1 MLFVSSIRNSEKISV
16 ENRHSQHQFSIHFSL
31 SSFRKNMT
39 IDLLSFS
46 IHFILNCIFV
56 KTKHTIL
63 ELQELFERLFILCL
77 SIFTLYYFSN
87 RNRNIRLHPLLG
99 LISIC
104 TFFMCLV
111 FTKAEYSLGVGFGLF
126 AVFSIL
132 RFRTETFTIQTI
144 VFLFVSITLSL
155 LDGLLPIKNLEILL
169 GINITVVTIYLI
181 LNYFEKKSP
190 IVSEKSSIEVISSL
204 DFLQLE
210 EAERKRVLTEKTKLK
225 NFSYNIKSINLND
238 NIVILKVSH

>member
-1 MLFVSSIRNSEKISV
+1 MYREKVFHKINSRYI
-16 ENRHSQHQFSIHFSL
+16 FPSL
-31 SSFRKNMT
+31 RCGKTLELTYYYF
-39 IDLLSFS
+39 IL
-46 IHFILNCIFV
+46 IFILNCIFV
-56 KTKHTIL
+56 KTKNTIL
-63 ELQELFERLFILCL
+63 ELQELFERLLILCL

-169 GINITVVTIYLI
+169 GINITIVTIYLI

-190 IVSEKSSIEVISSL
+190 IVSEKSSIEIISSL

>member
-1 MLFVSSIRNSEKISV
+1 M
-16 ENRHSQHQFSIHFSL
+16 
-31 SSFRKNMT
+31 
-39 IDLLSFS
+39 
-46 IHFILNCIFV
+46 
-56 KTKHTIL
+56 
-63 ELQELFERLFILCL
+63 ELQEILERSLILCV

-87 RNRNIRLHPLLG
+87 RNRRIRLHPLLG

-104 TFFMCLV
+104 TFFMCMV

-155 LDGLLPIKNLEILL
+155 LDGLLPIENLTILL
-169 GINITVVTIYLI
+169 GINITIATIYLV
-181 LNYFEKKSP
+181 LNYLEKKSP
-190 IVSEKSSIEVISSL
+190 IVSEKNSIEVISSL

-210 EAERKRVLTEKTKLK
+210 ESDRKRVLTEKTKLK

-238 NIVILKVSH
+238 NIVVLKVSH

>member
-1 MLFVSSIRNSEKISV
+1 MERYLCFQPKKKYPYFFLKTI
-16 ENRHSQHQFSIHFSL
+16 HSKLYICQKL
-31 SSFRKNMT
+31 
-39 IDLLSFS
+39 
-46 IHFILNCIFV
+46 
-56 KTKHTIL
+56 KHNL
-63 ELQELFERLFILCL
+63 ELQELFERLAILCI

-99 LISIC
+99 LISVC

-126 AVFSIL
+126 AIFSIL

-169 GINITVVTIYLI
+169 GINISIVVIYLI

-190 IVSEKSSIEVISSL
+190 IVSEKNSIEVISSL

-225 NFSYNIKSINLND
+225 NFSYNIKTINLND

>member
-1 MLFVSSIRNSEKISV
+1 
-16 ENRHSQHQFSIHFSL
+16 
-31 SSFRKNMT
+31 MT
-39 IDLLSFS
+39 SDLLSFTS
-46 IHFILNCIFV
+46 TFILNCIFV

-63 ELQELFERLFILCL
+63 ELQELFERLLILCL

-87 RNRNIRLHPLLG
+87 RNRIIRLHPLLG

-169 GINITVVTIYLI
+169 GINITIVTIYLM

-190 IVSEKSSIEVISSL
+190 IVSEKSSIEIISSL